1 MIVFPAFCKPFVC
14 KATKIV
20 KGERRGKRKTK
31 FFSLT
36 MPSRVLAYEKI
47 VTFVKFATNFFRLC
61 SIGVWRADAEKTV
74 SGMFLWQ
81 IGSKIIVSI
90 SFFIEKRTI
99 FERLFRV
106 LYRTI

>member
-20 KGERRGKRKTK
+20 KGERNTK
-31 FFSLT
+31 KKLVYFFLL
-36 MPSRVLAYEKI
+36 PSRVLAYEKI